1 MCNNT
6 SMDRSELVQF
16 YQRTMSEDK
25 KVEKLRILKE
35 QKKILKQ
42 RLKAVENYR
51 EIVETQLESILD
63 RIDYLNIYG

>member
-1 MCNNT
+1 
-6 SMDRSELVQF
+6 MDRSELVQF

-25 KVEKLRILKE
+25 KVEKLRTLKE

-42 RLKAVENYR
+42 RLRAVENYR
-51 EIVETQLESILD
+51 EIVESQLESILD